1 MKGRRMPKL
10 GRRTLLQGLGALIP
24 LPMLEV
30 MAPSH
35 SSAATDQGLRWGV
48 FYFPHGGFDGDWIV
62 PAGGAIQ
69 LPPFLQSA
77 LGGVVDD
84 LVWINRLDNPQPG
97 FGDHETAAGTF
108 LNCAPML
115 EAGPTLEKSADQIV
129 ASQIGGGYRFPSL
142 VTSAPGF
149 QPAASCCTH
158 VEICL
163 NNISWLGGTTPATKI
178 QNPRALFDMIF
189 TEDPTAEGAAAAAL
203 RLAQRKSIL
212 DFADG
217 QGVRLSNQLGAQDK
231 QRLDA
236 YLDSIRELELRIE
249 MNGGLPDACMQ
260 PAAPATDVAFEDH
273 NQLMLDMIF
282 LAFQCDLT
290 PVSTFM
296 MDFEFSDRLVSIPNV
311 TSGHHTVSHH
321 ESDPGKIEQLRSYG
335 AWYAARFAGLVERM
349 KTAVDLNGQPML
361 DNSILMLCSGL
372 NDGNAHARI
381 DVPVVLAG
389 GGGGL
394 IQTGRAIDA
403 DRPLADLHRTIMTV
417 MGCDGPEVDAFGDTT
432 GVIDELL
439 A

>member
-1 MKGRRMPKL
+1 MTTRL
-10 GRRTLLQGLGALIP
+10 HRRTLLTGLGALIP
-24 LPMLEV
+24 LPMLEI
-30 MAPSH
+30 MMPAR
-35 SSAATDQGLRWGV
+35 SSAAEDQGLRWGV

-62 PAGGAIQ
+62 PAGGPIQ
-69 LPPFLQSA
+69 LPPFLQTA

-84 LVWINRLDNPQPG
+84 LVWLNRLDNQQPG

-108 LNCAPML
+108 MNCAPMI
-115 EAGPTLEKSADQIV
+115 EAGPVLEKSADQIV

-149 QPAASCCTH
+149 QPAASCCHH

-178 QNPRALFDMIF
+178 QDPRVLFDQIF
-189 TEDPTAEGAAAAAL
+189 AEDPTAEGAAAAAL

-217 QGVRLSNQLGAQDK
+217 QGTRLSAKLGAQDK
-231 QRLDA
+231 QRLSD
-236 YLDSIRELELRIE
+236 YLDSIREVERRIE
-249 MNGGLPDACMQ
+249 MNGGLPDACVE
-260 PAAPATDVAFEDH
+260 PPAPAMDAGFEDH

-321 ESDPGKIEQLRSYG
+321 EGDQAKIDQLRAYG
-335 AWYAARFAGLVERM
+335 AWYATRFAAFVQRM
-349 KTAVDLNGQPML
+349 KDAVDLNGQPML

-372 NDGNAHARI
+372 NDGNAHARL

-389 GGGGL
+389 RAGGL
-394 IQTGRAIDA
+394 IEPGRAIDA

-417 MGCDGPEVDAFGDTT
+417 MGCDGAEVDEFGDTT